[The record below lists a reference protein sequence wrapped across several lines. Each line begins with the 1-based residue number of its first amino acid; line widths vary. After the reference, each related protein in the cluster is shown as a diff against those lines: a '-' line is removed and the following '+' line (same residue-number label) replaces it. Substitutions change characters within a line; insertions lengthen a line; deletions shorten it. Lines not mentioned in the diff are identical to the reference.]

1 MRWKRKGEY
10 KENVEIM
17 KIRTD
22 FVTNSSSVS
31 YIIMMDLEILDCFL
45 DLRSSLQSESEPV
58 IMAKA
63 LRAFMLEKGTLSYV
77 ENHEIYTYLM
87 KFRDDDDDA
96 YSKQILQ
103 ENGMNTD
110 VSTMTEKELFNY
122 LRGEYLLGG
131 RLSRMMQG
139 LAAIQ
144 VEQY

>member
-1 MRWKRKGEY
+1 
-10 KENVEIM
+10 M

-31 YIIMMDLEILDCFL
+31 YIIMMDLDILDCFL
-45 DLRSSLQSESEPV
+45 NLRSSSQSESEPV

-63 LRAFMLEKGTLSYV
+63 LRAFMLEKGTLSYI

-87 KFRDDDDDA
+87 EFNDDDDEA
-96 YSKQILQ
+96 YSKQMLQ
-103 ENGMNTD
+103 ENDMNTD

-122 LRGEYLLGG
+122 LRGEYLMGG
-131 RLSRMMQG
+131 KLSKMMQG
-139 LAAIQ
+139 LSAIQ

>member
-1 MRWKRKGEY
+1 
-10 KENVEIM
+10 M

-31 YIIMMDLEILDCFL
+31 YIIMMDLGIVDCFL
-45 DLRSSLQSESEPV
+45 DMRESLDSTSEPV

-63 LRAFMLEKGTLSYV
+63 LREFMLENGTLSYL
-77 ENHEIYTYLM
+77 EKHEIYTYLM
-87 KFRDDDDDA
+87 EFRDDDDEA
-96 YSKQILQ
+96 YPKQILQ
-103 ENGMNTD
+103 ENKMNTD

-131 RLSRMMQG
+131 KLSRMMNG
-139 LAAIQ
+139 FAAVQ

>member
-1 MRWKRKGEY
+1 
-10 KENVEIM
+10 M

-22 FVTNSSSVS
+22 YVTNSSSVS
-31 YIIMMDLEILDCFL
+31 YIILMDLDILNCFL
-45 DLRSSLQSESEPV
+45 NLRSSLQSESEAV

-63 LRAFMLEKGTLSYV
+63 LRAFMLEKGTLSYL
-77 ENHEIYTYLM
+77 EDHEIYTYLM
-87 KFRDDDDDA
+87 EFRDDDDDA

-103 ENGMNTD
+103 ENDMNTD

-131 RLSRMMQG
+131 KLSSMMAG
-139 LAAIQ
+139 LSAIQ

>member
-1 MRWKRKGEY
+1 
-10 KENVEIM
+10 M

-31 YIIMMDLEILDCFL
+31 YIIMMDLDILDCFL
-45 DLRSSLQSESEPV
+45 GIEETYHSDAESV
-58 IMAKA
+58 VLAKA
-63 LRAFMLEKGTLSYV
+63 IKSFMLEKGTLSYI
-77 ENHEIYTYLM
+77 EDHEVYTYLM
-87 KFRDDDDDA
+87 KFRDDDDEA

-103 ENGMNTD
+103 ENDMNTD

-131 RLSRMMQG
+131 KLCRLMNG

>member
-1 MRWKRKGEY
+1 
-10 KENVEIM
+10 M
-17 KIRTD
+17 KVRTD

-31 YIIMMDLEILDCFL
+31 YIIMMDLDILDCFL
-45 DLRSSLQSESEPV
+45 NLRSSSHSESEAV
-58 IMAKA
+58 IVAKA
-63 LRAFMLEKGTLSYV
+63 LRTFMLEKGTLSYL
-77 ENHEIYTYLM
+77 EDHEIYTYLM
-87 KFRDDDDDA
+87 EFRDDDDDA
-96 YSKQILQ
+96 YNKQILQ

-131 RLSRMMQG
+131 RLSSMMEG

>member
-1 MRWKRKGEY
+1 
-10 KENVEIM
+10 M

-31 YIIMMDLEILDCFL
+31 YIIMMDLDILDCFL
-45 DLRSSLQSESEPV
+45 NLRSLYSESEPV

-63 LRAFMLEKGTLSYV
+63 LTAFMLEKGTLSYV

-87 KFRDDDDDA
+87 EFRDDDDDA
-96 YSKQILQ
+96 YNKQMLQ

-122 LRGEYLLGG
+122 LRGEYLMGG
-131 RLSRMMQG
+131 KLSRMMQG

-144 VEQY
+144 VEQ